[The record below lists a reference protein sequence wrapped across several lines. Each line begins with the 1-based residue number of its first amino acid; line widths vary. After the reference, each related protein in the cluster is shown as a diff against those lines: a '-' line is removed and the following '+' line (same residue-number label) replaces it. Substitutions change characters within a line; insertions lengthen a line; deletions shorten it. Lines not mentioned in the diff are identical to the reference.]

1 MEIVIKNGRVIDPKS
16 GRDEIMD
23 LLIIEDKIASIEAHI
38 STDHRNVIDATGK
51 VISPGFIDL
60 HVHLREPGFE
70 FKETIYTGSRAC
82 AKGGYTSVFCM
93 PNTKPALD
101 SKETLRELKERIKMD
116 SVIGIYPVGAITQG
130 IKGEALTNHSE
141 LFSNGAKAL
150 SDDGRTTM
158 NPEHMRKA
166 FEASK
171 KLNIPVMTHS
181 EDHDLTESMKGEIYP
196 PRAEYEIVY
205 RDIKLCEEVDGK
217 LHVSHVSTKEAA
229 KAIYEAR
236 TNHIDVTCEVAPHH
250 FALSNNKV
258 DMTSTL
264 TKVNPPIRS
273 EEDRKAMIEAI
284 KLGWVDAIATDHAP
298 HEASSKETN
307 YENASFGISGIET
320 AFGVTYQ
327 TLVIEEHIPLI
338 KVLSLLTY
346 QPAQIGR
353 LEKEGAIEVGYF
365 ADLVILDLESKWQ
378 VKSENFISKGKN
390 TPFEGMQLQGEV
402 VRTLY
407 RGRTVYEKKLSS

>member
-1 MEIVIKNGRVIDPKS
+1 MEIVIKNGRVIDPKT

-23 LLIIEDKIASIEAHI
+23 LLIVDDKIACIQAQI
-38 STDHRNVIDATGK
+38 STDQREVIDANGMI
-51 VISPGFIDL
+51 VSPGFIDL

-101 SKETLRELKERIKMD
+101 TKETLQALKERIQKD

-130 IKGEALTNHSE
+130 IKGEVLTDHSE
-141 LFSNGAKAL
+141 LYLSGVKAL

-158 NPEHMRKA
+158 NPDHMRKA

-181 EDHDLTESMKGEIYP
+181 EDHDLTERLKGEIYP
-196 PRAEYEIVY
+196 PKAEYEIVY
-205 RDIKLCEEVDGK
+205 RDINLCAEVGGK

-229 KAIYEAR
+229 NAINEAR
-236 TNHIDVTCEVAPHH
+236 TNHVKVTCEVAPHH
-250 FALSNNKV
+250 FALSDKNV

-264 TKVNPPIRS
+264 SKVNPPIRS
-273 EEDRKAMIEAI
+273 EEDRKAMIAAI

-320 AFGVTYQ
+320 AFGVSYQ
-327 TLVIEEHIPLI
+327 TLVIDENIPLI

-346 QPAQIGR
+346 QPAQIGG
-353 LEKEGAIEVGYF
+353 LENEGVIEAGYY
-365 ADLVILDLESKWQ
+365 ANLVILDLESKWQ
-378 VKSENFISKGKN
+378 VISNQFISKGKN

-402 VRTLY
+402 VRTIY
-407 RGRTVYEKKLSS
+407 RGKTVYER